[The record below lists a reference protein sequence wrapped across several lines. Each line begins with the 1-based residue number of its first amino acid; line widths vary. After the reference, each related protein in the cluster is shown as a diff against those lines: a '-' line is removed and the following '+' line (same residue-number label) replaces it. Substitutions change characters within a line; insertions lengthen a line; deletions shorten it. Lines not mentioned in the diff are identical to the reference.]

1 MAQKYHIGFDL
12 GSSSVKV
19 ALVDATTGESIL
31 TLHEPKHEMS
41 ILSVQ
46 SDWAEQNPNDWW
58 TYVCEATKRILN
70 ESKIE
75 ASKIKAVGISYQMH
89 GLVVVDSDGEP
100 LKNAIIWCDRFPK
113 PRGHAR
119 ENCLVYHKMVK
130 KLLDIEKQ

>member
-46 SDWAEQNPNDWW
+46 SDWA
-58 TYVCEATKRILN
+58 
-70 ESKIE
+70 
-75 ASKIKAVGISYQMH
+75 
-89 GLVVVDSDGEP
+89 
-100 LKNAIIWCDRFPK
+100 
-113 PRGHAR
+113 
-119 ENCLVYHKMVK
+119 
-130 KLLDIEKQ
+130 